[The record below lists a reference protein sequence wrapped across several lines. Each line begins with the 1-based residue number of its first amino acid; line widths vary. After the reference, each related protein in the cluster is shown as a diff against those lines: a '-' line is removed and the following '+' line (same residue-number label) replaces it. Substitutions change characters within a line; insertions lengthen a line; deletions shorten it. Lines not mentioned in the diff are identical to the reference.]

1 MLADDHFMKMCDQ
14 LGNTFIGL
22 VLYDIISYQ
31 LHVHAIAQ
39 SLNLLTRIE
48 EIQYFSVN

>member
-31 LHVHAIAQ
+31 LHAIAQ